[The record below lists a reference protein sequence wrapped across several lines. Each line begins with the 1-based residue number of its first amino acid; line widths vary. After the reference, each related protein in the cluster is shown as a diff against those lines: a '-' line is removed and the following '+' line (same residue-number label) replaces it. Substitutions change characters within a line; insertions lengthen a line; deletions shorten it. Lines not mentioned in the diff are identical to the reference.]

1 MGRKDQAPMRKG
13 GEVGRYRGGSDSMYL
28 VVSKSLNG
36 GRDRPVASD
45 TCLLVPR
52 WVRLEYLRQ

>member
-45 TCLLVPR
+45 TCLLVLVGLG
-52 WVRLEYLRQ
+52 WST